1 MLNIILLEA
10 QRLFFPNE
18 DLLQRTFHK
27 WTNVH
32 RTSESVEFLKAC
44 IYKKVIPVF
53 SRLSPHEVQSLRISS
68 TEKLTIE
75 NRTLLYERNK
85 KSENLASLLN
95 DFDILSN
102 EILFL
107 CENPFTH
114 FKLISFI
121 KILVK
126 KFESRSDERR
136 SKKFNKLVETRD
148 AFYNT
153 AIVYNRTDVEI
164 PSQVLDLLKFGKNL
178 GVGAPFSDS
187 TNILEIDKLFNC
199 FEYTARQNNI
209 SELLIGRIKSLSA
222 LTGLDIDSCKTDDS
236 RVTALKNFLKKYPE
250 NILLRVDKSPDLIYV
265 QKADYL
271 HKITNF
277 LGSNFEKMEKYE
289 LSELEKDVES
299 YRSLINETFQNCLP
313 KTVVTN
319 MHPLYSIS
327 DFYGM
332 YKCHKK
338 DKPIRGIVTS
348 FNSLVCNSEN
358 FIQTL
363 IQPIVDECEFAVD
376 SLGDFKTKFLK
387 EKTKFI
393 EREHKLVSVDVV
405 NMYNNVNVPR
415 VISHILDKI
424 YSNPRKFFKFKN
436 ENNVL
441 LPVPTRE
448 NLKLFLLDTF
458 RKYSI
463 FRSPIGVYKQK
474 SGLGMGSAISASIS
488 TIFVNLMEQSV
499 VKPF

>member
-1 MLNIILLEA
+1 M
-10 QRLFFPNE
+10 
-18 DLLQRTFHK
+18 
-27 WTNVH
+27 
-32 RTSESVEFLKAC
+32 
-44 IYKKVIPVF
+44 
-53 SRLSPHEVQSLRISS
+53 
-68 TEKLTIE
+68 
-75 NRTLLYERNK
+75 
-85 KSENLASLLN
+85 
-95 DFDILSN
+95 
-102 EILFL
+102 
-107 CENPFTH
+107 
-114 FKLISFI
+114 
-121 KILVK
+121 
-126 KFESRSDERR
+126 
-136 SKKFNKLVETRD
+136 
-148 AFYNT
+148 
-153 AIVYNRTDVEI
+153 
-164 PSQVLDLLKFGKNL
+164 
-178 GVGAPFSDS
+178 
-187 TNILEIDKLFNC
+187 
-199 FEYTARQNNI
+199 
-209 SELLIGRIKSLSA
+209 
-222 LTGLDIDSCKTDDS
+222 
-236 RVTALKNFLKKYPE
+236 
-250 NILLRVDKSPDLIYV
+250 RVDKSPDLIYV

-277 LGSNFEKMEKYE
+277 LGSNFEKIEKYE

-338 DKPIRGIVTS
+338 DEPIRGIVTS

-393 EREHKLVSVDVV
+393 EPEHKLVSVDVV
-405 NMYNNVNVPR
+405 NMDNNVNVPR

-424 YSNPRKFFKFKN
+424 YSNPRKFFKFTN

-458 RKYSI
+458 QKYSI

-499 VKPF
+499 VKPFLLSGRLVSYHRYADDCILIIKNNSTRSFLNKINAYDKGLKFTLEEMNP